1 MNKKLAFIICLLMLA
16 VQLRTT
22 AVLYASNDSPEEDYG
37 VYSALINQKYVTAR
51 IKLIVIKD
59 QTVGYTIDRLLA
71 EDPFEYVSK
80 QLAPVSKETYEDFLA
95 KNESPVRLDK
105 QFTLR
110 VDYALIGQEELD
122 RFFKPRQPDENFLFR
137 AWERFYEK
145 YPHSPGY
152 VMLSRVGYNAARD
165 QAMVYAAH
173 SCHGLCGEGRYI
185 LLTKGRDGWRIKNEL
200 HLWIS

>member
-1 MNKKLAFIICLLMLA
+1 MLA

-22 AVLYASNDSPEEDYG
+22 PVLYASHASPEEDYA
-37 VYSALINQKYVTAR
+37 VYSALINQKYVTDR

-59 QTVGYTIDRLLA
+59 QTVGYTIDRWLA

-80 QLAPVSKETYEDFLA
+80 QLAPMSKETYEDFLA
-95 KNESPVRLDK
+95 NNQSPVRLDK

-110 VDYALIGQEELD
+110 VDYALIGQEGLD
-122 RFFKPRQPDENFLFR
+122 RFFKPGQPDENFLFR

-152 VMLSRVGYNAARD
+152 VMLSRVGYNATGD
-165 QAMVYAAH
+165 QAMVYAARC
-173 SCHGLCGEGRYI
+173 CHGLCGEGRYM
-185 LLTKGRDGWRIKNEL
+185 LLTKGGDGWKIKNEL